1 MSNFSGL
8 RNWQILSVK
17 DAAEAKVASE
27 KTIRKFVKDGMKI
40 LCRNPLLFLGFDLKQ
55 HKKAK
60 KGKSSRRLAD
70 NEFYCKTCDTYHIIP
85 DQKIK
90 VKKSGKFYRDKPQ
103 VKLTAKCPYSGNKL
117 VKFHG
122 HDPVVKGIN
131 NRTTDTVIIPHIGT
145 NKQTKIMEFR
155 PTGENAKVLYRFYK
169 IHCMHARGYSA
180 GTIAKI
186 ETSIQHFIVST
197 MNIDFKL
204 VTVETVIQ
212 FKSYLGKLK
221 NMDKPISLESQK
233 EYLHYTKLFFE
244 YLMQRPGYKSKIN
257 YEMIQCFSLSRK
269 ELNHIR
275 TRQNRTI
282 KYPTLEQ
289 VLVIIDT
296 IDPENIV
303 NRSHRAMIALF
314 VLGGIRR
321 ASLAS
326 LRMDN
331 WNPKDSRLIIELT
344 MNSTKNG
351 NYMEISVPPLN
362 RKLYDV
368 FTSYFNELKSLGF
381 QNHHPIFPKAV
392 PRKEGDDIC
401 FVKSTDLSREFMSP
415 YNVSRIVKE
424 ACVNAGFPEFSVHKL
439 RHTFNNVMKARIPK
453 MNLLLALMNNMGH
466 RTLSVT
472 AFSYGAMSREQQ
484 HKLIMEHFTRD
495 PKAIPENIDPDEW
508 ERFQQFRKFEEFLQQ
523 KKTKE

>member
-1 MSNFSGL
+1 MSKKISV
-8 RNWQILSVK
+8 RNAQILSVK
-17 DAAEAKVASE
+17 DAVEAKVASE
-27 KTIRKFVKDGMKI
+27 KTIRKFVNDGMKI
-40 LCRNPLLFLGFDLKQ
+40 LCRDPLLFLGFDLKQ

-70 NEFYCKTCDTYHIIP
+70 NEFYCKTCDTYHIVP
-85 DQKIK
+85 DQKNK
-90 VKKSGKFYRDKPQ
+90 VINTGKFYRDKPQ
-103 VKLTAKCPYSGNKL
+103 LKLTAKCPYSGKKL
-117 VKFHG
+117 VKFHRE
-122 HDPVVKGIN
+122 DPVTKGKN
-131 NRTTDTVIIPHIGT
+131 MEATDTVEISHIGT
-145 NKQTKIMEFR
+145 SKQTNILEVR

-186 ETSIQHFIVST
+186 ETAIQHFIVSSG
-197 MNIDFKL
+197 NIDFKL
-204 VTVETVIQ
+204 VTVETVVEY
-212 FKSYLGKLK
+212 KSYLGKLK
-221 NMDKPISLESQK
+221 YGVKPVSLESQK
-233 EYLHYTKLFFE
+233 EYLHYTKIFFE
-244 YLMQRPGYKSKIN
+244 YLMHRPGYKSRVD

-269 ELNHIR
+269 ELNHIK

-331 WNPKDSRLIIELT
+331 WNPKDSRLIIEFT

-368 FTSYFNELKSLGF
+368 FTSYFDELKSLGF

-424 ACVNAGFPEFSVHKL
+424 ACVNAGFPELSVHKL
-439 RHTFNNVMKARIPK
+439 RHTFNSEMKSRIPN

-466 RTLSVT
+466 RRLDVT
-472 AFSYGAMSREQQ
+472 AFTYGALSREQQ

-495 PKAIPENIDPDEW
+495 HDEIPDSVDPQVW
-508 ERFQQFRKFEEFLQQ
+508 EEFLNYRNFVEFQ
-523 KKTKE
+523 KKNKEK